1 MITMFNFS
9 EHMKV
14 SGEWISQPFYSE
26 RDGYKLY
33 LRVGAGGGYDSYT
46 DTHVSVSVGLMKG
59 EYDENLEWPFNS
71 EITIQLLNW
80 RDNKGH
86 VEKIISHYNA
96 PIESRTRVIDGE
108 RADPLGKHKF
118 ISSADL
124 GYNVNKNTQYLQ
136 NNTLCFGVSKVTIH
150 KGIITIKL
158 KTFMYT
164 YRLFV

>member
-1 MITMFNFS
+1 MFNFS

-14 SGEWISQPFYSE
+14 SDEWISQPFYSE

-33 LRVGAGGGYDSYT
+33 LRVGAGGGYDSYKG
-46 DTHVSVSVGLMKG
+46 THVSVSVGLMKG

-86 VEKIISHYNA
+86 VEKIIGHYNA

-164 YRLFV
+164 YRVFV

>member
-1 MITMFNFS
+1 MFNFS

-86 VEKIISHYNA
+86 VEKIIGHYNA
-96 PIESRTRVIDGE
+96 PIESRNRVI
-108 RADPLGKHKF
+108 GKLKF

-124 GYNVNKNTQYLQ
+124 GYNVNKNNQYLQ
-136 NNTLCFGVSKVTIH
+136 NNTLCFKVAKVTIH
-150 KGIITIKL
+150 KGTIKL
-158 KTFMYT
+158 KTFMIHL
-164 YRLFV
+164 RINMILLHKLHN